1 MHLVVAVVVL
11 SSFRDVVV
19 DLQEVLLFRAE
30 EEAFGGNTSCEDDEM
45 EEDRGQ
51 IASDCFQPYQAQIK

>member
-19 DLQEVLLFRAE
+19 DLQEVLLFRA